1 MFTYLYFWILNI
13 FTYKLIF
20 KIKIIIISL
29 LFIYSIFS
37 KCIVSIIFWE
47 QIYSNP
53 NKIYFKIIHSHKN
66 NHIQKMSI
74 SINFDITNINWS
86 PILDMQPITLLI
98 FMYTMNYHTK
108 FEKKINKKIQTYV
121 LTYAHTCTHTHTH
134 RLKHNFHSKLSGIY
148 ALVLS
153 VCLCVCIY
161 VTILKNHYRTKVIQL
176 EW

>member
-1 MFTYLYFWILNI
+1 M
-13 FTYKLIF
+13 
-20 KIKIIIISL
+20 

-108 FEKKINKKIQTYV
+108 FEKKNNKKNSNI
-121 LTYAHTCTHTHTH
+121 CTHICTHLHTYTYTQIKTQFLFQTVRH
-134 RLKHNFHSKLSGIY
+134 ICISS
-148 ALVLS
+148 VCLS
-153 VCLCVCIY
+153 VCLYVCHNFEKSLQNKSNTARMIIFLWRVPIMVGGSY
-161 VTILKNHYRTKVIQL
+161 
-176 EW
+176 

>member
-1 MFTYLYFWILNI
+1 M
-13 FTYKLIF
+13 
-20 KIKIIIISL
+20 

-108 FEKKINKKIQTYV
+108 FEKKKTIKKNSNI
-121 LTYAHTCTHTHTH
+121 CTHICTHLHTYTYTQIKTQFPFQTVRH
-134 RLKHNFHSKLSGIY
+134 ICISS
-148 ALVLS
+148 VCLS
-153 VCLCVCIY
+153 VCLYVCHNFEKSLQNKSNTARMITFCEGY
-161 VTILKNHYRTKVIQL
+161 LSWWEEVTKFLAFYPY
-176 EW
+176 

>member
-1 MFTYLYFWILNI
+1 M
-13 FTYKLIF
+13 
-20 KIKIIIISL
+20 

-47 QIYSNP
+47 KNYSNP

-108 FEKKINKKIQTYV
+108 FEKKINKKNSNI
-121 LTYAHTCTHTHTH
+121 CTHICTHLHTYTYTQI
-134 RLKHNFHSKLSGIY
+134 KHNFHSKLSGIY

-153 VCLCVCIY
+153 VCLCVCMY
-161 VTILKNHYRTKVIQL
+161 VTILKNHYRTKVIKL
-176 EW
+176 GW